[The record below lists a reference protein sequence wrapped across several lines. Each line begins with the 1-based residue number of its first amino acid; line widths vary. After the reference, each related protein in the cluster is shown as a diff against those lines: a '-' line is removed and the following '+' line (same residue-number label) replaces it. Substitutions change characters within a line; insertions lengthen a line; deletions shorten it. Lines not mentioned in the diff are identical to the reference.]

1 MRPTNQPTHMV
12 GGSLPL
18 GGHRGPSPQPCSLQ
32 ARRAALRQKLACRAT
47 KPDQKIEQ
55 LASDS
60 LSSPQNGSRYPDY
73 ETDPDTEL
81 LPKRQPG
88 NFPSVR
94 PRTHVQKALSVI
106 SENII
111 PGIAGENQ
119 PEKDGVAF
127 DPLRDGPLRYLG
139 YANEIG

>member
-1 MRPTNQPTHMV
+1 MV
-12 GGSLPL
+12 GRSLPL
-18 GGHRGPSPQPCSLQ
+18 AGQGQPSPHLCSLYS
-32 ARRAALRQKLACRAT
+32 RRAALRQKLACRAT
-47 KPDQKIEQ
+47 RPDQEIDK

-60 LSSPQNGSRYPDY
+60 RGSPQDNSYPDY
-73 ETDPDTEL
+73 ETEPDTEL

-94 PRTHVQKALSVI
+94 PRTNVQKALTVI
-106 SENII
+106 SENLL

-139 YANEIG
+139 YANECG

>member
-1 MRPTNQPTHMV
+1 MR
-12 GGSLPL
+12 LPVQTT
-18 GGHRGPSPQPCSLQ
+18 GPQACALQ
-32 ARRAALRQKLACRAT
+32 ARRAALRHSLACRAA
-47 KPDQKIEQ
+47 KPGQKVEQ

-60 LSSPQNGSRYPDY
+60 LGSPQNGSSQNGSRYPDY
-73 ETDPDTEL
+73 ETEPDTEL

-94 PRTHVQKALSVI
+94 PRTNVQKALTVI
-106 SENII
+106 SENLI

-139 YANEIG
+139 YANECG